1 MAEAYSL
8 PYNQLPNKKVE
19 ILLKK
24 ANCGHCAEVNAA
36 AGCMAKCVHASLT
49 FTSDDLRK
57 VIQDRVVLHIF
68 CGTSDIPQGWY
79 F

>member
-19 ILLKK
+19 VLLKK

-57 VIQDRVVLHIF
+57 VIQDRGVLHIF